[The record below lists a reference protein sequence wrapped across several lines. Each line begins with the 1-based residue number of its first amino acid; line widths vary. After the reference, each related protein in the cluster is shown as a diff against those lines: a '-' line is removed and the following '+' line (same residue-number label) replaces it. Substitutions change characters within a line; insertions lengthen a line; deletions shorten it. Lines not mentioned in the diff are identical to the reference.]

1 MSKQNA
7 YAWWVVAI
15 LTLAYIFSFIDRI
28 ILSLLVDPIKRDM
41 HLSDVQ
47 ISYLMGLSF
56 AIFYT
61 VLGIPFGWLADRTNR
76 KWLITF
82 GIFSWSLFTA
92 GCGLVRQ
99 YWHFF
104 FMRAGVGVGEATLS
118 PAAYSMIADYFPK
131 EKLSR
136 ALSVYGTGIYIGS
149 GLSMIAGSSV
159 LYWVGD
165 SRTAHVPFFGEIF
178 SWQLV
183 FFYVGLPGV
192 LIALL
197 MATVREPARQG
208 ARKEAVSL
216 TETLAYLRPNALSFF
231 GMSFG
236 FGFYTMVTYSA
247 ASWVPTFLVRTYGID
262 KISVGFYYGISTIV
276 MAGAGIL
283 VGGWLSDYWEKK
295 CIVNAKI
302 RVALIG
308 VVCFLF
314 FNLLFPLMPNFTLA
328 YLFILPANFFASFP
342 FGAGPAA
349 LQAMMPN
356 QMRASSAS
364 IGLMIINL
372 MGMALGP
379 TLVAIYTQYVFGNEA
394 MLRYSLMLNA
404 VICLALSFVCFAI
417 AHTYYSKSLTYL
429 EGWNKKNEEKNC

>member
-1 MSKQNA
+1 MPQNLR

-15 LTLAYIFSFIDRI
+15 LMLAYIFSFIDRT

-41 HLSDVQ
+41 HLTEVQ

-61 VLGIPFGWLADRTNR
+61 VLGIPFGWLADRSNR
-76 KWLITF
+76 KWIITF
-82 GIFSWSLFTA
+82 GIFTWSILTA
-92 GCGLVRQ
+92 GCGLVRNFWQ
-99 YWHFF
+99 FF

-131 EKLSR
+131 DKLST
-136 ALSVYGTGIYIGS
+136 ALSVYGMGIYIGS

-165 SRTAHVPFFGEIF
+165 SRTTVVPFFGEIF

-183 FFYVGLPGV
+183 FFYVGLPGI

-197 MATVREPARQG
+197 MATVREPV
-208 ARKEAVSL
+208 RKGVNKDKTVTFS
-216 TETLAYLRPNALSFF
+216 ETLAYLIPNARSFF
-231 GMSFG
+231 GISFG
-236 FGFYTMVTYSA
+236 LGFYTMVTYSSA
-247 ASWVPTFLVRTYGID
+247 GWVPTFLVRTYGVDRIA
-262 KISVGFYYGISTIV
+262 VGFYYGIATIV
-276 MAGAGIL
+276 MAGSGIL
-283 VGGWLSDYWEKK
+283 VGGWLADYWEKK
-295 CIVNAKI
+295 GIKNAKT
-302 RVALIG
+302 RVAFVGI
-308 VVCFLF
+308 VFFLT
-314 FNLLFPLMPNFTLA
+314 FNLIFPLMPNFWLA

-342 FGAGPAA
+342 FGVSPAA

-356 QMRASSAS
+356 QMRASSSA
-364 IGLMIINL
+364 IGLLIINL

-379 TLVAIYTQYVFGNEA
+379 TLVAVYTQELFKSES

-404 VICLALSFVCFAI
+404 GTCLTCSFICFAI
-417 AHTYYSKSLTYL
+417 AHAHYPKAL
-429 EGWNKKNEEKNC
+429 ENVEKWHKQ